1 MFVHNWIGGDEVL
14 AVNLLV
20 ASVWSW
26 ALTTVISRVVLGRH
40 YVLDVSFG
48 ACLGVLDALFTLQ
61 FLNFSFLI

>member
-1 MFVHNWIGGDEVL
+1 M

-20 ASVWSW
+20 VAVWSW

-48 ACLGVLDALFTLQ
+48 ACFGVLEAFFTLR
-61 FLNFSFLI
+61 FLKFEVLI